1 MAASK
6 LLLVAKATV
15 HSLCWDAQSRKS
27 LEGTTLEPTPAP
39 APVNRRAR
47 RRAETI
53 EEILR
58 LALEIMGE
66 VGVGGLTFAEL
77 ARRLGVQPPSLY
89 KYFDSVLSIYDEL
102 FQRGHREHL
111 EAVQTAMSEADPGV
125 PAILAGMQ
133 AGGVWTT
140 QHPTLA
146 QLLFWRPVPGFEP
159 SPDAFAPSLTMVGL
173 FRQALHDAAQSG
185 QINADLASE
194 ETLGLL
200 SVIAAGVRS
209 QYLANEPGTPTA
221 KSRFLTLIPRAV
233 TSILAPTDHR
243 FRASLGAKKT

>member
-1 MAASK
+1 MN
-6 LLLVAKATV
+6 
-15 HSLCWDAQSRKS
+15 DI
-27 LEGTTLEPTPAP
+27 AP

-53 EEILR
+53 EEILS
-58 LALEIMGE
+58 LALEIMAE
-66 VGVGGLTFAEL
+66 VGAGGLTFAEL
-77 ARRLGVQPPSLY
+77 ARRLGVRPPSLY

-102 FQRGHREHL
+102 FRRGHREHL
-111 EAVQTAMSEADPGV
+111 EAVRTGMAAADTGV

-133 AGGVWTT
+133 AGGLWATH
-140 QHPTLA
+140 QPTLA

-159 SPDAFAPSLTMVGL
+159 SPEAFAPSLTMVDM

-185 QINADLASE
+185 QIDAGIASE

-209 QYLANEPGTPTA
+209 QYLANEPGTPMA
-221 KSRFLTLIPRAV
+221 HSRFLNLIPRAV
-233 TSILAPTDHR
+233 ASILTPVDQR
-243 FRASLGAKKT
+243 FGEADGSEEI

>member
-1 MAASK
+1 M
-6 LLLVAKATV
+6 
-15 HSLCWDAQSRKS
+15 D
-27 LEGTTLEPTPAP
+27 PIPAP

-58 LALEIMGE
+58 LALEIMAE

-89 KYFDSVLSIYDEL
+89 KYFGSVLSIYDEL
-102 FQRGHREHL
+102 FRRGHREHL
-111 EAVQTAMSEADPGV
+111 EAVRTAMSAADTGV
-125 PAILAGMQ
+125 PAILAGMR
-133 AGGVWTT
+133 AGGVWAT
-140 QHPTLA
+140 QQPTLA

-159 SPDAFAPSLTMVGL
+159 SPDAFAPSLTMVDL

-185 QINADLASE
+185 QINADLDSE

-209 QYLANEPGTPTA
+209 QYLANEPGTPMA
-221 KSRFLTLIPRAV
+221 KSRFLNLIPRAV
-233 TSILAPTDHR
+233 ASVLTPTDQR
-243 FRASLGAKKT
+243 LGAGSSDHST

>member
-1 MAASK
+1 MNDI
-6 LLLVAKATV
+6 T
-15 HSLCWDAQSRKS
+15 
-27 LEGTTLEPTPAP
+27 P

-58 LALEIMGE
+58 LALEIMAEAGA
-66 VGVGGLTFAEL
+66 GGLTIAEL

-102 FQRGHREHL
+102 FSRGHREHL
-111 EAVQTAMSEADPGV
+111 AAVRTAMEAAEPGV
-125 PAILAGMQ
+125 PAILAGMH
-133 AGGVWTT
+133 AGGVWATH
-140 QHPTLA
+140 QPTLA

-159 SPDAFAPSLTMVGL
+159 SPEAFAPSLAMVDL
-173 FRQALHDAAQSG
+173 FRRALHDAAESG
-185 QINADLASE
+185 QIDMDLDSE

-209 QYLANEPGTPTA
+209 QYLANEPGTPMPQ
-221 KSRFLTLIPRAV
+221 SRFLNLIPRAV
-233 TSILAPTDHR
+233 TSILTTVDPS
-243 FRASLGAKKT
+243 FGLGGESGEA